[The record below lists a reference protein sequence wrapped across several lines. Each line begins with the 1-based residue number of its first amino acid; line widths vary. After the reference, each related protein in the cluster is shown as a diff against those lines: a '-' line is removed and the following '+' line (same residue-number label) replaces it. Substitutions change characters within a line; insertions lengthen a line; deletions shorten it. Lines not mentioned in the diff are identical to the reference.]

1 METWLPLAFSV
12 LFEILKSSIKNPT
25 SKKKWRTAFLKLRD
39 AINLAYSDDESF
51 GFAEAFEKVRAASE
65 NASPL
70 LASANEQR
78 ID

>member
-39 AINLAYSDDESF
+39 AINLAYQDDEAF
-51 GFAEAFEKVRAASE
+51 GFAEEFEKLREAS
-65 NASPL
+65 AGVPL
-70 LASANEQR
+70 SIAGANEQR